1 MRLLFAITLFVSAAL
16 LFLVQPLL
24 ARMVLPLL
32 GGAPAVWNTCMV
44 FFQAAL
50 LAGYAY
56 AHTVPARLGVRRHA
70 VLHLGLLLLALTVL
84 PLRLPGWY
92 PNPDDYHPILWLI
105 GLLLISAGLPFLIVA
120 ASSPLLQRWFTNT
133 AAPAARD
140 PYFLY
145 GASNLGSILGL
156 LAYPFLLEPTLSLAN
171 QSLLWTAGYGL
182 LVLLIGACAVC
193 LWRASLT
200 PSPLVGEGGVAKPQN
215 SSPPAP
221 PLPHKGGGSKTEIT
235 FARRARW
242 VLLAFTPSSLML
254 SVTAYLSTDVAA
266 VPLLWIAPLT
276 LYLLT
281 FVLTFA
287 RQPPFSQNLLTRWMP
302 LAVLPVVL
310 TMLCQGTELPALLHI
325 VLHLIG
331 LFWIGLV
338 CHGELAKD
346 RPPSEH
352 LTEFY
357 LWLSVGGVLGGAF
370 NAMLAPLIFSSVL
383 EYPLVLVLA
392 CLLRPAPTV
401 KKGDERDARPSTP
414 RLLDWLLPVGLGVA
428 TALLVLGVQASG
440 VAAGPL
446 SIGLMF
452 APPLL
457 ICYLF
462 LFRPVRFGLGVA
474 ALLLAGSLY
483 SGLYGGTELRLR
495 SFFAVH
501 RVTVDPSGRF
511 RQLVHGDTVH
521 GRQSLRPGEEGEPL
535 TYYYRDSPV
544 GQIFTALHYNDPEN
558 RDPRLKRVG
567 VVGLGAGALCCYA
580 GQNQRW
586 TFYEIDPAVEYI
598 ACKSDLFTFYRDCPA
613 EKSVIL
619 GDARLSLQHSDQR
632 FGILVVDAFNSDAI
646 PVHLLTR
653 EALKVYLDHLDDD
666 GILIFNISN
675 RYLDLQ
681 TVIADLARNRTEGP
695 PLICYYQDDRDL
707 DDLDKQ
713 EGKASSQWMILA
725 RNAAAFKGLVG
736 NTLWHTAPGREGT
749 AWSDDYTNLLG
760 AVKWSAF
767 GEEYLRR

>member
-1 MRLLFAITLFVSAAL
+1 MRLLFASTLFVSAAL

-56 AHTVPARLGVRRHA
+56 AHAAPAWLGVRRHA
-70 VLHLGLLLLALTVL
+70 VLHLGLLLLPLLVL
-84 PLRLPGWY
+84 PLRLPGWW
-92 PNPDDYHPILWLI
+92 PNPDDFHPIIWLI
-105 GLLLISAGLPFLIVA
+105 GLLLISAGLPFTVVA
-120 ASSPLLQRWFTNT
+120 TSSPLLQRWFTHT

-156 LAYPFLLEPTLSLAN
+156 LAYPFLLEPTLSLAH

-182 LVLLIGACAVC
+182 LIALTAACAVC
-193 LWRASLT
+193 LWRAPTDKTSRDREGAGEVHRSLT
-200 PSPLVGEGGVAKPQN
+200 VAAR
-215 SSPPAP
+215 SLSV
-221 PLPHKGGGSKTEIT
+221 
-235 FARRARW
+235 ARRARW
-242 VLLAFTPSSLML
+242 VLLAFVPSSLML

-266 VPLLWIAPLT
+266 IPLLWVAPLT

-287 RQPPFSQNLLTRWMP
+287 RRPPLSQAVLTRWMP
-302 LAVLPVVL
+302 LVVLPVVL
-310 TMLCQGTELPALLHI
+310 TLLSQGAELPAPLVIAVHLL
-325 VLHLIG
+325 G

-346 RPPSEH
+346 RPPGEH

-357 LWLSVGGVLGGAF
+357 FWLSVGGVLGGAF
-370 NAMLAPLIFSSVL
+370 NALLAPVLFSTVL

-392 CLLRPAPTV
+392 CLLRPPPAL
-401 KKGDERDARPSTP
+401 KNGDQRALTPSTAG
-414 RLLDWLLPVGLGVA
+414 LLDWLLPVGLGVI

-440 VAAGPL
+440 AAPGPL
-446 SIGLMF
+446 SIALMF
-452 APPLL
+452 AAPLV

-474 ALLLAGSLY
+474 SLLLAGSLY
-483 SGLYGGTELRLR
+483 SGLYGGTELRMR

-501 RVTVDPSGRF
+501 RVTVDPTGRF

-521 GRQSLRPGEEGEPL
+521 GRQSLRPGEEHEPL
-535 TYYYRDSPV
+535 TYYYRGSPV
-544 GQIFTALHYNDPEN
+544 GQLFKALHYSDRGQ

-580 GQNQRW
+580 AQDQRW
-586 TFYEIDPAVEYI
+586 TFYEIDPAVETI
-598 ACKSDLFTFYRDCPA
+598 ACKSGLFTFYRDCPA
-613 EKSVIL
+613 EKSVVL
-619 GDARLSLQHSDQR
+619 GDARLSLQRSDKH
-632 FGILVVDAFNSDAI
+632 FGVLVVDAFSSDAI

-653 EALKVYLDHLDDD
+653 EAITVYFDHLDKD
-666 GILIFNISN
+666 GILAFNISN
-675 RYLDLQ
+675 RYLDLR
-681 TVIADLARNRTEGP
+681 TVVADLARNRKPDGP
-695 PLICYYQDDRDL
+695 LVCYYQEDSNL
-707 DDLDKQ
+707 SEVDKQ
-713 EGKASSQWMILA
+713 EGKTASHWMILA
-725 RNAAAFKGLVG
+725 RDAAALNGLAG
-736 NTLWHTAPGREGT
+736 NGMWKAAPGREG
-749 AWSDDYTNLLG
+749 AVWSDDFSNLLG

-767 GEEYLRR
+767 GDE